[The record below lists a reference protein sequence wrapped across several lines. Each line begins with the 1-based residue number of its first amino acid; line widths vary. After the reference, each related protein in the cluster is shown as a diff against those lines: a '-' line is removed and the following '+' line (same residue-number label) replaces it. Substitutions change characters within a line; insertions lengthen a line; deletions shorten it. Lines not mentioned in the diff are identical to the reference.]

1 MRSMFDAIA
10 PRYDLVNKVMT
21 FGVDRVWRHQALRA
35 LSVPPGSL
43 VLDLACGT
51 GDFCR
56 ELESSGMRPVGVDS
70 SLGMLA
76 HARTV
81 SPLLQGDGLALPLR
95 DGYLDGAISGFALRN
110 FVALE
115 PVFAELARVLRPG
128 GRIALLDVSAPRN
141 PVIRVG
147 HGFYFN
153 KVVPKVGAVFSDG
166 DAYGYLPR
174 SVAYLP
180 PSERIVEM
188 LAVAGFGAIRNRPL
202 TGGVTQLL
210 TATRRVLPK

>member
-1 MRSMFDAIA
+1 MFDTIA

-21 FGVDRVWRHQALRA
+21 FGVDVVWRHQAVRA

-56 ELESSGMRPVGVDS
+56 ELENSGVRPVGADS
-70 SLGMLA
+70 SLGMLT

-81 SPLLQGDGLALPLR
+81 SPLLQGDALALPIR

-128 GRIALLDVSAPRN
+128 GRLALLDVSVPRN
-141 PVIRVG
+141 AAVRVT

-153 KVVPKVGAVFSDG
+153 KVVPKVGAALSDR

-180 PSERIVEM
+180 PSGRIAEM
-188 LAVAGFGAIRNRPL
+188 LADAGFGALRHRLL
-202 TGGVTQLL
+202 TGGVAQLF
-210 TATRRVLPK
+210 TATRKVLAG

>member
-1 MRSMFDAIA
+1 MRSMFDTIA

-21 FGVDRVWRHQALRA
+21 FGVDRAWRRQAVRA
-35 LSVPPGSL
+35 LSVPPGAL

-56 ELESSGMRPVGVDS
+56 ELENGGVRAVGADS

-76 HARTV
+76 HARVV
-81 SPLLQGDGLALPLR
+81 SPLVQGDGLALPLR
-95 DGYLDGAISGFALRN
+95 DSYLDGAISGFALRN

-128 GRIALLDVSAPRN
+128 GRIALLDVSVPHN
-141 PVIRVG
+141 PALRVA

-153 KVVPKVGAVFSDG
+153 KMVPKVGAVFSDR

-188 LAVAGFGAIRNRPL
+188 LADAGFGAIRHRLL
-202 TGGVTQLL
+202 TGGVTQLFS
-210 TATRRVLPK
+210 ATRRVLAR